1 MCIRDSSYTGE
12 HVLELQG
19 HGGPVVVEALIAR
32 ALELGARRAQPGE
45 FTQRAY
51 LNGKLD
57 LTQAEAVADLINAAS
72 EASARA
78 ALRSLE
84 GEFSG
89 RVRALGERLR
99 ELRAHVEAAI
109 DFAHEEIDVLA
120 DGALAERLTGA
131 ADELAGLRKVGV
143 QGRLI
148 TEGITLVIAGRPNS
162 GKSSL
167 LNRLAGTDAAIVTAI
182 PGTTRD
188 VLRERIHIEGMPVHI
203 LDTAGLRELPG
214 DAIEAEGIRRAQAAM
229 AKADRILFVI
239 DSLADPMAGAYLA
252 ERARLPAAVPVTLVF
267 NKIDL
272 IAPGTDLGAP
282 VSDAVRISART
293 GEGLEQ
299 LRSHLKACAGLEAR
313 EEGSA
318 ISARARHLE
327 ALELSL
333 IHI

>member
-1 MCIRDSSYTGE
+1 MRLMPPWESGPSPEPVDAPALQCPALTRAHSISSDSLVPMLATDSDPIVAIATAPGRGGIGVVRISFGRAAEAAALPLMQALTGQTLAPRHASYVPFLDAGGNVLDSGIALYFPAPHSYTGE

-57 LTQAEAVADLINAAS
+57 LAQAEAVADLINAAS

-84 GEFSG
+84 GEFSA

-120 DGALAERLTGA
+120 DGALAERLTAA
-131 ADELAGLRKVGV
+131 ADELALLRKAGV

-148 TEGITLVIAGRPNS
+148 TEGITLVIAGR
-162 GKSSL
+162 
-167 LNRLAGTDAAIVTAI
+167 
-182 PGTTRD
+182 
-188 VLRERIHIEGMPVHI
+188 
-203 LDTAGLRELPG
+203 
-214 DAIEAEGIRRAQAAM
+214 
-229 AKADRILFVI
+229 
-239 DSLADPMAGAYLA
+239 
-252 ERARLPAAVPVTLVF
+252 
-267 NKIDL
+267 
-272 IAPGTDLGAP
+272 
-282 VSDAVRISART
+282 
-293 GEGLEQ
+293 
-299 LRSHLKACAGLEAR
+299 
-313 EEGSA
+313 
-318 ISARARHLE
+318 
-327 ALELSL
+327 
-333 IHI
+333 